1 MSESVK
7 VKARAKINVIL
18 DILGKRDDGY
28 HEIKTIMQ
36 TLDLF
41 DTITVSK
48 NDGGII
54 TISTN
59 SGKIPADSSN
69 LSYKAAECL
78 KENYNING
86 GIAVKIDKK
95 IPVAAGLAGGSSD
108 CAATLIAVRDLYN
121 LPASDSELAEIGK
134 SMGAD
139 VPYCIYGGTYLAEG
153 IGEKLTKLPP
163 FPMINVLIA
172 KPDIDVST
180 AWVYK
185 NFDLSNVRK
194 SPDTDKMR
202 EYIKENNIQGICRGL
217 CNVLES
223 VTAEKYSIIDDIKK
237 AMIKFGALGAI
248 MSGSGPTVFG
258 LYMEKKECEI
268 AFNYLREKLGISDC
282 FITKISNN

>member
-7 VKARAKINVIL
+7 IKARAKINVIL
-18 DILGKRDDGY
+18 DILGRRDDGY

-36 TLDLF
+36 TLDLS

-48 NDGGII
+48 NETDII

-69 LSYKAAECL
+69 LAYKAAECL
-78 KENYNING
+78 KESYNING
-86 GIAVKIDKK
+86 GIAIKIDKN

-121 LPASDSELAEIGK
+121 LPAVNSELAEIGK
-134 SMGAD
+134 SIGAD

-172 KPDIDVST
+172 KPDINVST

-185 NFDLSNVRK
+185 NFDLSKVRK
-194 SPDTDKMR
+194 VPNVDKMR
-202 EYIKENNIQGICRGL
+202 EYIEENNIQEICHNL

-223 VTAEKYSIIDDIKK
+223 VTAEKYPIIDDIKK
-237 AMIKFGALGAI
+237 AMIEFGALGTL

-258 LYMEKKECEI
+258 LYMEKKECEK
-268 AFNYLREKLGISDC
+268 AFNYLREKLGIADC
-282 FITKISNN
+282 FITKVSNN